1 MELKNKRVL
10 VVGLGKSGRAAAL
23 FLRDK
28 GARVT
33 VSDSRSMAALEHEI
47 PTLLDAG
54 IMVEAGGH
62 GLLTFRRQD
71 LIVVSPGVPYDT
83 PELKQVRAF
92 GSLGPPIIGEL
103 ELASRF
109 LQGNVVAITGSNGKT
124 TTTSLLGKI
133 FADAGRAT
141 LVGGNIGTPVIE
153 LIAPS
158 IELSGAHS
166 EEEADSSAAL
176 RNDKQNAGILPS
188 ARNDKQENEQQQGQ
202 ERNTEVL
209 SGAQNDGLR
218 IDGDDGPRV
227 GGDVWSVLEVSSFQ
241 LETVEEFHPHIA
253 VVLNIT
259 PDHLDRHGTFE
270 NYAAMKARITARQ
283 GPEDFLVLNGED
295 PPTQMVAAK
304 TKAQV
309 FWFSGRR
316 PIKQGAFVHGESV
329 LFIPR
334 EGAKAEPI
342 LPVAEIPLK
351 GAHNVEN
358 VLAAVCAARLAG
370 IVAESIRASVASFR
384 AVEHRLE
391 FTAAVRGVEFY
402 NDSKATNVDATK
414 KALEA
419 FAGGV
424 HLILGGKDKN
434 SDYTELSDLL
444 RARCKVVYTI
454 GSAAEKIERQLA
466 GVVKIVSA
474 GTLDAAVRKA
484 TEDAVAG
491 DVVLLAPACSSYDQ
505 FENYEHRGR
514 VFKELVAQ
522 QVSKAAG

>member
-1 MELKNKRVL
+1 
-10 VVGLGKSGRAAAL
+10 
-23 FLRDK
+23 
-28 GARVT
+28 VT
-33 VSDSRSMAALEHEI
+33 VSDTRSAVALAEEI

-71 LIVVSPGVPYDT
+71 LIVVSPGVPFDT
-83 PELKQVRAF
+83 PELKQVRAY

-103 ELASRF
+103 ELASRY
-109 LQGNVVAITGSNGKT
+109 LQGKVVAITGSNGKT

-133 FADAGRAT
+133 FADAGGPT

-153 LIAPS
+153 LVGPS
-158 IELSGAHS
+158 IELSRASG
-166 EEEADSSAAL
+166 EET
-176 RNDKQNAGILPS
+176 NAGILRS
-188 ARNDKQENEQQQGQ
+188 AQNDKQSAGND
-202 ERNTEVL
+202 ERKC
-209 SGAQNDGLR
+209 SGDL
-218 IDGDDGPRV
+218 
-227 GGDVWSVLEVSSFQ
+227 WSVLEVSSFQ
-241 LETVEEFHPHIA
+241 LETVVEFHPQIA

-270 NYAAMKARITARQ
+270 NYAAMKTRITERQ

-309 FWFSGRR
+309 YWFSGRR
-316 PIKQGAFVHGESV
+316 PIKQGAFVHGESI
-329 LFIPR
+329 LFVPR
-334 EGAKAEPI
+334 EGAKAEPV

-358 VLAAVCAARLAG
+358 VLAAVCAARLG
-370 IVAESIRASVASFR
+370 GVTAESIRASVASFK
-384 AVEHRLE
+384 AVAHRLE
-391 FTAAVRGVEFY
+391 FVAAVGGVEFY
-402 NDSKATNVDATK
+402 DDSKATNVDATK

-434 SDYTELSDLL
+434 SDYTELSELL

-466 GVVKIVSA
+466 GVVKIVQA
-474 GTLDAAVRKA
+474 GTLDVAVRKA
-484 TEDAVAG
+484 AEDAVAG
-491 DVVLLAPACSSYDQ
+491 DVVVLAPACSSFDQ
-505 FENYEHRGR
+505 FENYEQRGR
-514 VFKELVAQ
+514 VFKEIVGRIVAEKE
-522 QVSKAAG
+522 SNPTITSA

>member
-10 VVGLGKSGRAAAL
+10 VVGLGKSGMAAAL

-33 VSDSRSMAALEHEI
+33 VSDSRSAVALSGEI
-47 PTLLDAG
+47 PELLDAG
-54 IMVEAGGH
+54 IMVETGGH

-71 LIVVSPGVPYDT
+71 LIVVSPGVPFDT

-92 GSLGPPIIGEL
+92 GSAAPPIIGEL
-103 ELASRF
+103 ELATRF
-109 LQGNVVAITGSNGKT
+109 LQGQITAITGSNGKT

-133 FADAGRAT
+133 FADSRRHT
-141 LVGGNIGTPVIE
+141 LVGGNIGLPVIE
-153 LIAPS
+153 LVAQ
-158 IELSGAHS
+158 
-166 EEEADSSAAL
+166 SSA
-176 RNDKQNAGILPS
+176 G
-188 ARNDKQENEQQQGQ
+188 
-202 ERNTEVL
+202 TM
-209 SGAQNDGLR
+209 
-218 IDGDDGPRV
+218 
-227 GGDVWSVLEVSSFQ
+227 SVLEVSSFQ
-241 LETVEEFHPHIA
+241 LETVEQFCPHIA

-270 NYAAMKARITARQ
+270 NYAAMKTRITENQ
-283 GPEDFLVLNGED
+283 GAADFLVLNGED
-295 PPTQMVAAK
+295 PPTQMLAAK

-334 EGAKAEPI
+334 EGTKAEPI

-351 GAHNVEN
+351 GAHNIEN
-358 VLAAVCAARLAG
+358 VLAAVCAARLG
-370 IVAESIRASVASFR
+370 GVPAESIRASVASFK

-391 FTAAVRGVEFY
+391 FVAAVRSVEFY

-419 FAGGV
+419 FPGGV
-424 HLILGGKDKN
+424 RLILGGKDKN
-434 SDYTELSDLL
+434 SDYAELNDLL
-444 RARCKVVYTI
+444 RERCKVVYTI

-484 TEDAVAG
+484 ADDAAAG
-491 DVVLLAPACSSYDQ
+491 DVVLLAPACSSFDQ

-514 VFKELVAQ
+514 VFKELVNELLAR
-522 QVSKAAG
+522 G

>member
-10 VVGLGKSGRAAAL
+10 VVGLGKSGMAAAL
-23 FLRDK
+23 FLRDQ

-33 VSDSRSMAALEHEI
+33 VSDTRSAVALEKDI

-54 IMVEAGGH
+54 IMVETGGH

-83 PELKQVRAF
+83 PELAQVRAF
-92 GSLGPPIIGEL
+92 GAVGPPIIGEL

-109 LQGNVVAITGSNGKT
+109 LEGKVVAITGSNGKT

-133 FADAGRAT
+133 LADSGRPT

-153 LIAPS
+153 LVAESVRLSRGSGTHAGPSTAAGAKDAPAS
-158 IELSGAHS
+158 AQDDNSVRGA
-166 EEEADSSAAL
+166 
-176 RNDKQNAGILPS
+176 
-188 ARNDKQENEQQQGQ
+188 
-202 ERNTEVL
+202 
-209 SGAQNDGLR
+209 
-218 IDGDDGPRV
+218 GDL
-227 GGDVWSVLEVSSFQ
+227 WSVLEVSSFQ
-241 LETVEEFHPHIA
+241 LETVEEFHPQIA

-270 NYAAMKARITARQ
+270 NYAAMKTRITARQ
-283 GPEDFLVLNGED
+283 TAEDFLVLNGED
-295 PPTQMVAAK
+295 KPTQMVAAK

-309 FWFSGRR
+309 YWFSGRR

-334 EGAKAEPI
+334 EGAKAEPVM
-342 LPVAEIPLK
+342 PVAEIPLK

-358 VLAAVCAARLAG
+358 VLAAVCAARLGGVA
-370 IVAESIRASVASFR
+370 AESIRASVASFK

-391 FTAAVRGVEFY
+391 FVAEVRGVAFY

-419 FAGGV
+419 FKNGV

-454 GSAAEKIERQLA
+454 GSAAEKIERHLA
-466 GVVKIVSA
+466 GVTKIVSA
-474 GTLDAAVRKA
+474 GTLDAAVRTA
-484 TEDAVAG
+484 AQDAVAG

-505 FENYEHRGR
+505 FENYEQRGR
-514 VFKELVAQ
+514 VFKDLVKQLVSGSASQ
-522 QVSKAAG
+522 QVSS

>member
-1 MELKNKRVL
+1 MRKFTKLTMPMMELKNKRVL
-10 VVGLGKSGRAAAL
+10 VVGLGKSGMAAAL

-33 VSDSRSMAALEHEI
+33 VSDTRSMASLEKEI
-47 PTLLDAG
+47 PGLLDAG

-92 GSLGPPIIGEL
+92 GLPIIGEM
-103 ELASRF
+103 ELASRY
-109 LQGNVVAITGSNGKT
+109 LQGKVVAVTGSNGKT

-133 FADAGRAT
+133 FADAGGPT
-141 LVGGNIGTPVIE
+141 LVGGNIGVPVID
-153 LIAPS
+153 LVPQS
-158 IELSGAHS
+158 VRLSGGGS
-166 EEEADSSAAL
+166 KGEADSSAAL
-176 RNDKQNAGILPS
+176 RNDKQESDQQQEQNAGILPS
-188 ARNDKQENEQQQGQ
+188 AQNDKQ
-202 ERNTEVL
+202 L
-209 SGAQNDGLR
+209 
-218 IDGDDGPRV
+218 
-227 GGDVWSVLEVSSFQ
+227 WSVLEVSSFQ
-241 LETVEEFHPHIA
+241 LETIDEFHPQIA

-270 NYAAMKARITARQ
+270 NYRAMKTRITENQTA
-283 GPEDFLVLNGED
+283 EDFLVLNGED
-295 PPTQMVAAK
+295 PPTQLVAAK
-304 TKAQV
+304 TRAQI

-316 PIKQGAFVHGESV
+316 PIKQGAFVHGDSV

-358 VLAAVCAARLAG
+358 VLAAVCAARLGG
-370 IVAESIRASVASFR
+370 IPAESIRASVESFK

-391 FTAAVRGVEFY
+391 FVTAVREVEFY

-419 FAGGV
+419 FPGGV

-444 RARCKVVYTI
+444 RERCKIVYTI

-474 GTLDAAVRKA
+474 GTLDEAVQKAAQ
-484 TEDAVAG
+484 DAMAG
-491 DVVLLAPACSSYDQ
+491 DVVLLAPACSSFDQ
-505 FENYEHRGR
+505 FENYEQRGR
-514 VFKELVAQ
+514 IFKELVRRLTETESNPKIA
-522 QVSKAAG
+522 SA